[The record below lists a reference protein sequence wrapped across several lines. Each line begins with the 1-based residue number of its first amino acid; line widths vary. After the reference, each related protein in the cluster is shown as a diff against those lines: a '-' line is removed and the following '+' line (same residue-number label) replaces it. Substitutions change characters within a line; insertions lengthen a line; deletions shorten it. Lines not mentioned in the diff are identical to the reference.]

1 MTRRRGRNGRSEDLF
16 PEDRVLWAREL
27 WKDRLE
33 VAKLP
38 GGAWMLRE
46 AAQALGLPEEAV
58 DELLR
63 GRVQSDNR

>member
-16 PEDRVLWAREL
+16 PKDRVLWAREL

-46 AAQALGLPEEAV
+46 AARALGLPEEAV
-58 DELLR
+58 DELLLGR
-63 GRVQSDNR
+63 G